1 VIKMPKAV
9 ASVTSVPTR
18 ADYQQQLEANLER
31 KRKREKGEHGHE
43 AAIPDKG
50 KKGKKGKK
58 NADDDDYRPKIGSNN
73 ISDGH
78 TGSSNN
84 SNDKARKT
92 RGKPPKKCLAES
104 PEHEPDDL
112 KAASMKYAEAI
123 RAQFDEPSQAKSTS
137 SSSSKK
143 KSKTNK
149 RKAGPED
156 TSSTSNNKTPRLV
169 IKFSKD
175 SSTSGGNAAASDKIR
190 ENGGRDEYDFD
201 DDNIGEVN
209 KSSSKKPSA
218 KLPVFVDGTMDS
230 SSVNNSPAE
239 PKVILPKLKIK
250 I

>member
-1 VIKMPKAV
+1 L
-9 ASVTSVPTR
+9 S
-18 ADYQQQLEANLER
+18 
-31 KRKREKGEHGHE
+31 
-43 AAIPDKG
+43 
-50 KKGKKGKK
+50 
-58 NADDDDYRPKIGSNN
+58 
-73 ISDGH
+73 SDGH

-123 RAQFDEPSQAKSTS
+123 RAQFDEPQTKLT
-137 SSSSKK
+137 SKK

-149 RKAGPED
+149 RKAGGPLPED
-156 TSSTSNNKTPRLV
+156 STTSNNKTPRLV

-175 SSTSGGNAAASDKIR
+175 SSTSGGSGNVNAGANAEKIR

-201 DDNIGEVN
+201 EENVEV
-209 KSSSKKPSA
+209 KSSSKNKPSA
-218 KLPVFVDGTMDS
+218 KLPAFVDGTMDS
-230 SSVNNSPAE
+230 SSINNSPAE
-239 PKVILPKLKIK
+239 PKVIFLPKLKIK

>member
-1 VIKMPKAV
+1 MNRKKELLNQYYGQDIYSAPTNGPTSQSTSSTSSSNQQPSMPTSYDQLSSYARSSEPQPPRPVIKMPKAV

-123 RAQFDEPSQAKSTS
+123 RAQFDEPQTKST
-137 SSSSKK
+137 SKK

-149 RKAGPED
+149 RKAGGPLPED
-156 TSSTSNNKTPRLV
+156 
-169 IKFSKD
+169 
-175 SSTSGGNAAASDKIR
+175 
-190 ENGGRDEYDFD
+190 
-201 DDNIGEVN
+201 
-209 KSSSKKPSA
+209 
-218 KLPVFVDGTMDS
+218 
-230 SSVNNSPAE
+230 
-239 PKVILPKLKIK
+239 
-250 I
+250 